1 MRGFQIVASNDFR
14 TLDVWT
20 QPVCRPKSSGKRRKL
35 VTNPRVVD
43 DTRIARMKPLITP
56 VIRVVDLLLIDTMMA
71 QDDSTR
77 REITDIITEWG
88 RINFNRCFD
97 GSAGEPPCRRGSHNL

>member
-1 MRGFQIVASNDFR
+1 M
-14 TLDVWT
+14 
-20 QPVCRPKSSGKRRKL
+20 
-35 VTNPRVVD
+35 TNPRVVD

-97 GSAGEPPCRRGSHNL
+97 GSAGAPPCSRGCHNL